1 MCGTARLRLAQ
12 GDAVESLKEAEA
24 CFKASEEM
32 GLSQEYVKEA
42 LVVALEASL
51 ELGRFDKAGELLGLI
66 DALPPGHMPQFLQA
80 QSMRFR
86 AQIVDTADGAE
97 TERLFKGSTG
107 LFRELAVPFYL
118 AVTQL
123 EYAEWLERQDRSD
136 DSIPLVTEAREV
148 FERLGAAPW
157 LERAEK
163 VGGGTRVHA

>member
-12 GDAVESLKEAEA
+12 RDAAASLKAAED
-24 CFKASEEM
+24 CVKASEAM
-32 GLSQEYVKEA
+32 GFSQEYVKEA

-51 ELGRFDKAGELLGLI
+51 ELEMFDKTKELLGLI

-86 AQIVDTADGAE
+86 AQMADGAE
-97 TERLFKGSTG
+97 AERLFKGATG

-123 EYAEWLERQDRSD
+123 EYAEWLERQGRSA
-136 DSIPLVTEAREV
+136 DSMPLVSEALEI

-157 LERAEK
+157 LERSEQ
-163 VGGGTRVHA
+163 VGEVGQVPA